1 MELEQRGSTQSLELD
16 ILQLTQRWE
25 SQRTIRNGDTPGQAL
40 RKGAGAGAGGA
51 ACTLGLRLAFPVLP
65 QPLQVNHVAMTH
77 LPAVPRP
84 ALAPIPANVA
94 VAAAAPGAINPFSF
108 TAQRQKAAASRCH
121 QQQQQ
126 PGVRFALEDPAAADA
141 ENAGAAAGS
150 AAATPAIMPPAS
162 HSKAAVAASAG
173 GASAG
178 SPSPYVLFRGRL
190 SFAAEADSGAPGRA
204 RAPNLQWCGPW
215 IRPCM
220 LAAPRT
226 CSQQPP
232 PTLAC
237 VPVQPASLIVPSQ
250 RTSPRALGSSASCS
264 SVLEVRWHTEKR

>member
-1 MELEQRGSTQSLELD
+1 MSGGIELEQRDSTQSLELD

-40 RKGAGAGAGGA
+40 RKGAGGIWRCSVHGLA
-51 ACTLGLRLAFPVLP
+51 LGDSPCSSSQTPV
-65 QPLQVNHVAMTH
+65 NRHAMTP
-77 LPAVPRP
+77 LPAGPRP

-108 TAQRQKAAASRCH
+108 TAQRQKAAASRCCHH
-121 QQQQQ
+121 QQQQ
-126 PGVRFALEDPAAADA
+126 PAVRFALEDSEAADA
-141 ENAGAAAGS
+141 ERAAAGAAAGS

-190 SFAAEADSGAPGRA
+190 SFAAEADSGAPG
-204 RAPNLQWCGPW
+204 
-215 IRPCM
+215 
-220 LAAPRT
+220 
-226 CSQQPP
+226 
-232 PTLAC
+232 C
-237 VPVQPASLIVPSQ
+237 VPLPCSCC
-250 RTSPRALGSSASCS
+250 GS
-264 SVLEVRWHTEKR
+264 